1 MAVRSPDI
9 TYRGD
14 LIAGTAGNAGV
25 EANQRKYDIG
35 PDIHDLEPNKAPLI
49 LLTSKVGKEKAT
61 DPVFKHFE
69 DERLPRW
76 FQVNG
81 EVAADGTAITVDT
94 PGGSY
99 VRVGDLLLVPSTGEV
114 IKVAAATSA
123 TEIGITGGRSVGP
136 TAAAI
141 IPDNERM
148 MILGPVSAEGATS
161 RSLLSSKPGLVTNYT
176 QIFRTPYGVTETLKA
191 TTLWTP
197 NQFNEEERKA
207 GIEHS
212 IDIER
217 AFLYGEPSEVT
228 TGDQA
233 VRSTGGL
240 RYWIQT
246 NIQSV
251 GGDLTWDAF
260 NQFMRTVFRYGGTTK
275 MILASPILL
284 GAVQRV
290 AGGNI
295 RIAPSDKTYGI
306 NIGEWISPW
315 GRVLFT
321 NHWLIDDYYNTNGWG
336 FCIDPS
342 QIKYKVLRE
351 TFMKPNIQANDA
363 DLVKNEF
370 LTEVGLKVIQEKA
383 MGIIKDV
390 TG

>member
-1 MAVRSPDI
+1 MAVRNPDI
-9 TYRGD
+9 TFGTMTF
-14 LIAGTAGNAGV
+14 GTAGTGGIGSD
-25 EANQRKYDIG
+25 QRKYDIG
-35 PDIHDLEPNKAPLI
+35 PDIHDLEPNKNPLI
-49 LLTSKVGKEKAT
+49 LLTSKIGKERAV

-76 FQVNG
+76 VQVNG
-81 EVAADGTAITVDT
+81 EIAADGTTFTLDT
-94 PGGSY
+94 PGGTY
-99 VRVGDLLLVPSTGEV
+99 VRAGDLLLVPSTGEV
-114 IKVAAATSA
+114 VKVTSSDSATQLTVAA
-123 TEIGITGGRSVGP
+123 GNRSWGP

-141 IPDNERM
+141 IPDNERLL
-148 MILGPVSAEGATS
+148 ILGPVSAEGAST
-161 RSLLSSKPGLVTNYT
+161 RAILSSKPGLVTNYT

-217 AFLYGEPSEVT
+217 AFLFGEPREDA
-228 TGDQA
+228 TGNYP

-240 RYWIQT
+240 RYWLQT
-246 NIQSV
+246 NVQSV

-275 MILASPILL
+275 LILSSPILL
-284 GAVQRV
+284 GAIQRV

-295 RIAPSDKTYGI
+295 RIAPSDKTYGL

-315 GRVLFT
+315 GRVLFM
-321 NHWLIDDYYNTNGWG
+321 NHWMIDDYYNTNGWG

-351 TFMKPNIQANDA
+351 TIMKPGIQANDA
-363 DLVKNEF
+363 DKIENEF
-370 LTEVGLKVIQEKA
+370 KTEVGLKVIQEKA

>member
-1 MAVRSPDI
+1 MAVRNPDI
-9 TYRGD
+9 TYGA
-14 LIAGTAGNAGV
+14 LPFGTAATGGV
-25 EANQRKYDIG
+25 GADQRKYDIG
-35 PDIHDLEPNKAPLI
+35 PEIHDLEPNKAPLI
-49 LLTSKVGKEKAT
+49 VLTSKIGKEKAT

-76 FQVNG
+76 IQVNG
-81 EVAADGTAITVDT
+81 ALTNETTVTVDT

-99 VRVGDLLLVPSTGEV
+99 VRVGDLVLVPSTGEV
-114 IKVAAATSA
+114 LQVTVATSA
-123 TEIGITGGRSVGP
+123 TAFDVTRSWGP
-136 TAAAI
+136 TALAN
-141 IPDNERM
+141 IPDNERL
-148 MILGPVSAEGATS
+148 MILGPALGEGATS
-161 RSLLSSKPGLVTNYT
+161 RAILSSKPGLVTNYT

-217 AFLYGEPSEVT
+217 AFLYGEPAEVT
-228 TGDQA
+228 TGNYP

-284 GAVQRV
+284 GAIQRV

-295 RIAPSDKTYGI
+295 RIAPSDKTYGL
-306 NIGEWISPW
+306 NVGEWVSPW
-315 GRVLFT
+315 GRVLFM
-321 NHWLIDDYYNTNGWG
+321 NHWMLDDYYNTNGWG

-351 TFMKPNIQANDA
+351 TIMVPNIQANDA
-363 DLVKNEF
+363 DMVKNEF
-370 LTEVGLKVIQEKA
+370 KTEVGLKVVQEKA
-383 MGIIKDV
+383 MGILKDV